1 MGGRGCSGVCFPVD
15 KFDLVSEKMKALVKI
30 APGPG
35 NVQLMDV
42 PDPDYGENE
51 IKVKIAYAGLCGTD
65 LHVYNDTFRN
75 YPPVILGHELSG
87 VVEAAGSRVKQ
98 FVQGDRV
105 TILGSSKIVC
115 GHCEYCKTGY
125 YMFCSTRRGMGHGTN
140 GGFTKY
146 VVAREDMLFKIPY
159 TMSLKEAA
167 ISEAFAS
174 SVQAVEEVA
183 HLVAGDTVLI
193 TGPGPIG
200 LMCLLLT
207 AAKGIKTYVAGT
219 SSDSE
224 RLSIANGMGA
234 VSVDIQ
240 QEDLA
245 ARIMGDTKGRGVD
258 AVFECSGSPAAI
270 TSAIPLVRPM
280 GQFVQMGLGATKV
293 DLNVEQLVHRR
304 IHLLGSVGHSM
315 NTWEIM
321 MRIFE
326 NGNIDL
332 KPIITHEMPL
342 SKWEEAFDLMRQQK
356 ALKILLYYDF
366 A

>member
-1 MGGRGCSGVCFPVD
+1 
-15 KFDLVSEKMKALVKI
+15 MKALVKF

-42 PDPDYGENE
+42 PEPEYGDNE
-51 IKVKIAYAGLCGTD
+51 IRVKIAYAGLCGTD

-87 VVEAAGSRVKQ
+87 VVEAVGSKVKQ
-98 FVQGDRV
+98 FAPGDRV
-105 TILGSSKIVC
+105 AILGSNKITC

-146 VVAREDMLFKIPY
+146 VVAREDMLFKIPEA
-159 TMSLKEAA
+159 MSLKEAA

-183 HLVAGDTVLI
+183 RLVAGDTVLI

-207 AAKGIKTYVAGT
+207 AAKGIKTYVSGT
-219 SSDSE
+219 SSDAE
-224 RLSIANGMGA
+224 RLRIAESLGA
-234 VSVDIQ
+234 VCVDVQ
-240 QEDLA
+240 REDLA
-245 ARIMGDTKGRGVD
+245 ARIMGDTCGRGVD
-258 AVFECSGSPAAI
+258 VVFECSGSPAAI
-270 TSAIPLVRPM
+270 TSAISLVRPM
-280 GQFVQMGLGATKV
+280 GQFVQMGLGATRV
-293 DLNVEQLVHRR
+293 EMNVEQLVHKR
-304 IHLLGSVGHSM
+304 IRLCGSVGHSM

-326 NGNIDL
+326 NGKIDL

-342 SKWEEAFDLMRQQK
+342 SKWEEAFELMRQQK
-356 ALKILLYYDF
+356 ALKIILYYDF
-366 A
+366 E

>member
-1 MGGRGCSGVCFPVD
+1 
-15 KFDLVSEKMKALVKI
+15 MKALVKF

-42 PDPDYGENE
+42 PEPEYGDNE

-87 VVEAAGSRVKQ
+87 VVQAVGSRVKQ
-98 FVQGDRV
+98 FATGDRV
-105 TILGSSKIVC
+105 AILGSNKIVC
-115 GHCEYCKTGY
+115 GYCEYCKTGY
-125 YMFCSTRRGMGHGTN
+125 YMFCSMRRGMGHGTN

-146 VVAREDMLFKIPY
+146 IVAREDMLFRIPDAM
-159 TMSLKEAA
+159 TLKEAA

-183 HLVAGDTVLI
+183 HLAAGDTVLI
-193 TGPGPIG
+193 MGPGPIG

-207 AAKGIKTYVAGT
+207 MAKGIKTYVAGT
-219 SSDSE
+219 SSDAE
-224 RLSIANGMGA
+224 RLRRAEGLGA
-234 VSVDIQ
+234 MSVDVQ
-240 QEDLA
+240 REDLA
-245 ARIMGDTKGRGVD
+245 GRIMGDTKGRGVD
-258 AVFECSGSPAAI
+258 AVFECSGNPVAI
-270 TSAIPLVRPM
+270 KSAIPLVRPM

-293 DLNVEQLVHRR
+293 DMNVEQLVHRR
-304 IHLLGSVGHSM
+304 IRLSGSVGHSM
-315 NTWEIM
+315 NTWNIM

-326 NGNIDL
+326 KGNVDL

-342 SKWEEAFDLMRQQK
+342 SKWEEAFELMRQQK

-366 A
+366 AL